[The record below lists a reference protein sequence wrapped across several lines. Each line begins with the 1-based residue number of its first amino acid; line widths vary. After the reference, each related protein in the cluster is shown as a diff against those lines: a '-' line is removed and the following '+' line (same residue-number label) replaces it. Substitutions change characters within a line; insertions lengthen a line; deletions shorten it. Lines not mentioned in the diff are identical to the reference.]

1 MGGLRTLWVLRP
13 KEFIR
18 QETSSSSVPT
28 LFHFIPLDSSFWHFP
43 FFSSCHF
50 VCFFFLVPF
59 LSVHFELIRSFN
71 EMGGV
76 SRSVVTFSTQ
86 ITRSLMAWLRYFI
99 IPFDSSGHVLSK
111 VFWHQVD
118 AVKRSAAKSRRNVR
132 MARWRRR
139 RLSGS
144 VFGRLWVSESSNFHK
159 LKNRIV
165 EHFKGYRLVCI
176 WLKFVEKQS
185 SYPHYSTV
193 PSAESESN
201 SISTILHFSLSTKCG

>member
-1 MGGLRTLWVLRP
+1 MGPAAQGIHPTGNVFIKRSHSLPLHSTRL
-13 KEFIR
+13 EF
-18 QETSSSSVPT
+18 
-28 LFHFIPLDSSFWHFP
+28 LAFP
-43 FFSSCHF
+43 FFFSSCHF
-50 VCFFFLVPF
+50 VCFFLVPF

-86 ITRSLMAWLRYFI
+86 ITRSLMARLRYFI
-99 IPFDSSGHVLSK
+99 TPFDSSGHVLSK
-111 VFWHQVD
+111 VFWHQLD

-159 LKNRIV
+159 LKNKIV

-176 WLKFVEKQS
+176 WLKFVEKQT